1 MKTKLYLAAV
11 ERARAVLDELAGYA
25 VDEMTT
31 VDRASYDLATEV
43 LSMAEL
49 MDAEWEEQNAL
60 AVASEDVDYIGPAKD
75 KLEAANFLVQLNT
88 QHSSTLPQY
97 LMEAV
102 KEAAKLTKN
111 VLSTAEIENLN
122 AFGITI
128 QASGRVGSGE
138 IKIVYKVAADEYGSQ
153 TVEGN
158 DLWLALKEFM
168 RRKGW
173 DNKNQP
179 LMISGF

>member
-1 MKTKLYLAAV
+1 MTTKLYLAAV
-11 ERARAVLDELAGYA
+11 EKAQAVLDEFAGYA

-102 KEAAKLTKN
+102 KEASRLTKN
-111 VLSTAEIENLN
+111 VLATAEIENLN
-122 AFGITI
+122 SFGIQINAT
-128 QASGRVGSGE
+128 GRIGSGD
-138 IKIVYKVAADEYGSQ
+138 IKITYRVAMDEYGSKP
-153 TVEGN
+153 VEGN

-168 RRKGW
+168 RRQGW